1 MSTVLLDQIQEIADE
16 YRSDGEIEEKILED
30 LKFAVEMEIFQRS
43 SAISESFNPSDF
55 DYDGD

>member
-1 MSTVLLDQIQEIADE
+1 LDQIQEIADE

>member
-16 YRSDGEIEEKILED
+16 YRRDGEIEEKILED

-43 SAISESFNPSDF
+43 SAITENFNPQDF